1 MSARLS
7 KARTWSSSNAQQQ
20 QQQHIIPGNERTRRL
35 AEQQHKDLPPAY
47 TSSSTTTATSINTLE
62 THHVTSITQQQQ
74 QQRQNNA
81 APAPAPE
88 PAVVAPTFLQ
98 PRVAAVL
105 GVSRPWHPVLF
116 LLRLFS
122 IVPAIYLGFPLAI
135 RGLLMLHGMFATM
148 EKDLPAESDRAGTAA
163 GDDKLLLTETML
175 ALMWC
180 GCSGYLSFYFTD
192 CLMSR
197 W

>member
-20 QQQHIIPGNERTRRL
+20 QQQPQIISGDERLRRP
-35 AEQQHKDLPPAY
+35 AEHKDLPPAY
-47 TSSSTTTATSINTLE
+47 TSPSTTTATSINTLQ
-62 THHVTSITQQQQ
+62 THVTSVT
-74 QQRQNNA
+74 RNTG
-81 APAPAPE
+81 PAPDPE
-88 PAVVAPTFLQ
+88 PAIVAPTFLQ

-122 IVPAIYLGFPLAI
+122 IMPTIYLGFPVAI
-135 RGLLMLHGMFATM
+135 RGLLMLHGMFTRLEGEEAP
-148 EKDLPAESDRAGTAA
+148 EAGRGGAA
-163 GDDKLLLTETML
+163 PGDDKLLLTETIL

>member
-1 MSARLS
+1 MSARLYT
-7 KARTWSSSNAQQQ
+7 ARTWSSNNSAAAD
-20 QQQHIIPGNERTRRL
+20 ER
-35 AEQQHKDLPPAY
+35 QHKDLPPAY
-47 TSSSTTTATSINTLE
+47 SSTTTATSINTLE
-62 THHVTSITQQQQ
+62 THVTSITQHQQV
-74 QQRQNNA
+74 
-81 APAPAPE
+81 APPE

-116 LLRLFS
+116 VLRLFS
-122 IVPAIYLGFPLAI
+122 IVPSIYLGFPLAI
-135 RGLLMLHGMFATM
+135 RGLLMLHGLFVRFEDPELGLDNSGMG
-148 EKDLPAESDRAGTAA
+148 E
-163 GDDKLLLTETML
+163 DKLLLTETML